1 MISTRD
7 LMSWVH
13 FFNRTVTEQIL
24 NPPQAF
30 FHGACL
36 VFMDSLPTDSK
47 LHAALHQAMLE
58 ELKNIL
64 LRYGQHL
71 EEQSVASTESVRK
84 EQMDPLQSAK
94 EDQMEADKQSLF
106 GIHPFFLQIGELIIV
121 VHGGFG
127 VVDRGGG
134 VSRPPP
140 TFLCPQWPMVQ

>member
-1 MISTRD
+1 
-7 LMSWVH
+7 
-13 FFNRTVTEQIL
+13 
-24 NPPQAF
+24 
-30 FHGACL
+30 
-36 VFMDSLPTDSK
+36 
-47 LHAALHQAMLE
+47 MLE

-71 EEQSVASTESVRK
+71 EEQSVASSESVRK

-134 VSRPPP
+134 VSRPPS